1 MGAASQMATKLEK
14 KGLILRSSDP
24 EDRRRTIVR
33 LTEKGILLYQRH
45 MEYDKKSLELM
56 NDIFCEF
63 SDEDMERLIYAERL
77 FRKALHA
84 KVND

>member
-45 MEYDKKSLELM
+45 MEYDKRAWS
-56 NDIFCEF
+56 
-63 SDEDMERLIYAERL
+63 
-77 FRKALHA
+77 
-84 KVND
+84 